1 MSFIRI
7 DLQSGKTYAKCA
19 TMMFKVGGRKFSGK
33 MKEQRMAFLDRL
45 QETIDQGLKSS
56 RELFGKAKEKAKDL
70 GEIGVLKFE
79 IKQLENQAEKL
90 IAKLGSK
97 TYEELVVEK
106 NDSINSDTE
115 GVKEILGAIAGVKS
129 EIEEKEEAI
138 KKIE

>member
-1 MSFIRI
+1 VAPVALSLIGDSRPYLAGENFINR
-7 DLQSGKTYAKCA
+7 SKE
-19 TMMFKVGGRKFSGK
+19 K
-33 MKEQRMAFLDRL
+33 MMAFLDRL

-56 RELFGKAKEKAKDL
+56 RELFGKAKDKAKDL

-106 NDSINSDTE
+106 HDSINGDAQ
-115 GVKEILGAIAGVKS
+115 GVKEILGAIAGVKA
-129 EIEEKEEAI
+129 EIEEKEKAI
-138 KKIE
+138 EQL

>member
-1 MSFIRI
+1 
-7 DLQSGKTYAKCA
+7 
-19 TMMFKVGGRKFSGK
+19 
-33 MKEQRMAFLDRL
+33 MAFLDRL

-56 RELFGKAKEKAKDL
+56 RELFGKAKDKAKDL

-97 TYEELVVEK
+97 AYEELIVE
-106 NDSINSDTE
+106 NRDSITGGTE

-138 KKIE
+138 KNIE